1 MDLDVHSFV
10 LKAQCPK
17 FEHFSEI
24 LIALKLLPPAPVKNS
39 PKDLIRQQFDFFQQS
54 FKKLQNSLRKLSD
67 PSIKTMKEEFQ
78 RVSDNLA
85 ALQFQLMSLRRCE
98 RTLFKD
104 SGDGESGL
112 LKIALLTRALYERL
126 ASIATELRDKG
137 DGNSEMMLTRLAEE
151 LQSHHQEVSD
161 KLDALSDGE

>member
-1 MDLDVHSFV
+1 MYVVHVFV

-17 FEHFSEI
+17 FEIVSEI
-24 LIALKLLPPAPVKNS
+24 LISALNLLPPAPVKNS
-39 PKDLIRQQFDFFQQS
+39 PKLQIRQQFDFFEQS
-54 FKKLQNSLRKLSD
+54 FKKLQNSLRKPSD
-67 PSIKTMKEEFQ
+67 PSIITMKEECQ

-112 LKIALLTRALYERL
+112 VKIALLTRALYKRL
-126 ASIATELRDKG
+126 ASIASELGDKTN
-137 DGNSEMMLTRLAEE
+137 GNSEKMLSRLAEE

-161 KLDALSDGE
+161 KLDALLDGE